1 MSDNKKSMYGFKKQ
15 KEEDKAPGKEEQNAL
30 MSLVFG
36 VIGAALSCGGYG
48 VVFGIIAIGF
58 GVLGLKSKGKKVHA
72 IIGIILGIISIVMLV
87 VVALMNLSNQ
97 GAQ

>member
-1 MSDNKKSMYGFKKQ
+1 MGDKKKSMYGFKK
-15 KEEDKAPGKEEQNAL
+15 EEERGSQGKDEQNAL

-36 VIGAALSCGGYG
+36 IIGAALSCGGFG

-58 GVLGLKSKGKKVHA
+58 GFLGLKSKEKKKYA

-87 VVALMNLSNQ
+87 VVSLMSLSNQ
-97 GAQ
+97 GA

>member
-1 MSDNKKSMYGFKKQ
+1 MGDTKKSMYGFKKPQ
-15 KEEDKAPGKEEQNAL
+15 EEDKNSGKEDQNAL

-36 VIGAALSCGGYG
+36 IIGAALSCGGFG

-58 GVLGLKSKGKKVHA
+58 GFLGLKAKGKKRYA

-87 VVALMNLSNQ
+87 VVALMNLTNQ
-97 GAQ
+97 GA